1 MKETTPVKHDKD
13 MAKSDIEKAAD
24 EKTKKIQSYNS
35 TVEEKQV
42 DEVKSSS
49 GNTLVSDMK
58 AKQEITH
65 KNQEKLPKTGDNS
78 GMSIYAGILALF
90 GALLLF
96 IIDKKI
102 KISNL

>member
-1 MKETTPVKHDKD
+1 
-13 MAKSDIEKAAD
+13 
-24 EKTKKIQSYNS
+24 
-35 TVEEKQV
+35 
-42 DEVKSSS
+42 
-49 GNTLVSDMK
+49 MK